1 MKCILPFNPISY
13 TDNNEESAFEN
24 TDWIA
29 NLEKFEELAYTRA
42 RLVLVTPF
50 LYFTFDDELKQTQ
63 AKNNIKVN
71 IRHNFMP
78 LCVILHGWWYLS
90 SCMKMQR
97 SRRLLNHLLAQS
109 KLVPFMYYNNMIRS
123 IKQTRGRGI
132 AIKCRQPHLPL

>member
-1 MKCILPFNPISY
+1 MNCILLFNPISY

-42 RLVLVTPF
+42 RLVLVTLF

-63 AKNNIKVN
+63 AKDNIKVN

-90 SCMKMQR
+90 SCMKMQQ
-97 SRRLLNHLLAQS
+97 SRRLLTTCLHKAN
-109 KLVPFMYYNNMIRS
+109 
-123 IKQTRGRGI
+123 
-132 AIKCRQPHLPL
+132 